1 MKKLIALLL
10 SLTIFS
16 GIVPLGINVTA
27 KAEAKVEVTSLM
39 QTEMQ
44 FDIKKY
50 AATPTTQALE
60 DIVYSTATACNT
72 SMIDISR
79 FNYTVAKFSDFVNLC
94 REKYP
99 ELYHLKNFSL
109 FGYKDTNGNGWLDN
123 DEKVSDFKFEYYLN
137 ASTYNTYNSKSK
149 QAAAEMLAD
158 IKATPSLTD
167 LQKLLLLHDRIAV
180 RCEYDYEGYEK
191 YKKAAIGN
199 PYAQISDYIDPE
211 SFGMYGTLVLGTS
224 VCEGYARTYQYML
237 NELGIENYLCSSV
250 DLCHVWNIVKL
261 NGEYYHVD
269 ITFDDPPCSSGNG
282 TTTVGT
288 DRTGHVSHNNFL
300 RSTEGIIIESHDA
313 DDFDT
318 TPDDT
323 TYDDYFWQDSN
334 TAFTLLKGKIYYIDN
349 QAEKLM
355 QWQGGNGA
363 SDINLYDV
371 SDNWGRYMDN
381 YACLSG
387 DKNYLYFN
395 SSDTV
400 YEYDVQSNSRGI
412 IHNLQLASGTAIY
425 GFKAYHNEF
434 YCDIAS
440 SPEYY
445 AAEKQNNMHR
455 HKYSTAGIDISA
467 SARVSC
473 ESLIKDMK
481 YTGNPITFP
490 INIYA
495 GGKHLV
501 ENIDFTVS
509 YENNTNVGTATVI
522 ISGIGDYTGSDVE
535 TFEILPI
542 HMRNTTITNVV
553 DKTYTG
559 KEIKQTPIVKYLG
572 RTLLHG
578 RDYALSYVSNVE
590 TGQAVLKVSGKGNFE
605 GRELVFFYIHPKKVE
620 GIKVKK
626 ATATSITLNWNKS
639 PSGTGYAILCATSK
653 KGTYKTVG
661 LIESRSTTTFT
672 HKKLSKNKTYYY
684 KVIAFKTVNASKKT
698 SVASEILT
706 AKTAT
711 STPKIT
717 YYKNSSKKAAKIK
730 WRKVSGASGYQVY
743 MKVSGGKYKRVYSGK
758 KLYYT
763 AKKLKKGKTYYF
775 KVRTYKTSDKVK
787 AYSSYSS
794 TKKVKIKK

>member
-16 GIVPLGINVTA
+16 GIVPMGINVTA
-27 KAEAKVEVTSLM
+27 KAETKVEVTSLM
-39 QTEMQ
+39 QTELQVDVTRYASLPYADQ
-44 FDIKKY
+44 FEELILSL
-50 AATPTTQALE
+50 ATECDTEL
-60 DIVYSTATACNT
+60 
-72 SMIDISR
+72 IDISVY
-79 FNYTVAKFSDFVNLC
+79 NYTVLQFAELVNLC

-99 ELYHLKNFSL
+99 ELYHLESYAL
-109 FGYKDTNGNGWLDN
+109 SGYDTNRNGALDVY
-123 DEKVSDFKFEYYLN
+123 EKVTHCKLFYYFDLDTYSEYNLK
-137 ASTYNTYNSKSK
+137 AK
-149 QAAAEMLAD
+149 QAAAEMLSD
-158 IKATPSLTD
+158 IKSAPSLTD

-180 RCEYDYEGYEK
+180 RCEYDYKGYEK
-191 YKKAAIGN
+191 YEKAAIGN
-199 PYAQISDYIDPE
+199 PYVQISDYINPE

-250 DLCHVWNIVKL
+250 ELCHVWNIVKL
-261 NGEYYHVD
+261 GGEYYHVD
-269 ITFDDPPCSSGNG
+269 ITFDDAPCSSGNG
-282 TTTVGT
+282 TTNVGA
-288 DRTGHVSHNNFL
+288 DRTGHVNHTNFL
-300 RSTEGIIIESHDA
+300 RSTDGIIFENHDA
-313 DDFDT
+313 NDFDT

-323 TYDDYFWQDSN
+323 TFDDYFWQESQ
-334 TAFTLLKGKIYYIDN
+334 TAFTLLNGKVYYIN
-349 QAEKLM
+349 NSTAKLM

-363 SDINLYDV
+363 NDIELYDV
-371 SDNWGRYMDN
+371 SARWGNYSGN

-400 YEYDVQSNSRGI
+400 YEYDVVNNTRGV
-412 IHNLQLASGTAIY
+412 IHNLQLESGMAIY

-434 YCDIAS
+434 FCDIAS
-440 SPEYY
+440 KASYY
-445 AAEKQNNMHR
+445 AAQKQANMHC

-473 ESLIKDMK
+473 ESLIKDSV
-481 YTGNPITFP
+481 YTGKPITFP
-490 INIYA
+490 IDIYA

-501 ENIDFTVS
+501 ENVDFTVS
-509 YENNTNVGTATVI
+509 YENNINAGTATVI

-535 TFEILPI
+535 NFTISPA
-542 HMRNTTITNVV
+542 HMSKVKVSNIV

-559 KEIKQTPIVKYLG
+559 KAITQAPIVKFGSKILVLDKDYTLTYYTNIDTG
-572 RTLLHG
+572 RATVKI
-578 RDYALSYVSNVE
+578 A
-590 TGQAVLKVSGKGNFE
+590 GKGNFE
-605 GRELVFFYIHPKKVE
+605 SRVLKYFYIHPKKVE

-626 ATATSITLNWNKS
+626 ATDTSITLNWNKS

-653 KGTYKTVG
+653 SGTYKTVG
-661 LIESRSTTTFT
+661 LIESRGTTTFT

-684 KVIAFKTVNASKKT
+684 KVIAFKTVDASRKT
-698 SVASEILT
+698 SVSSEILT

-711 STPKIT
+711 GTPKIT
-717 YYKNSSKKAAKIK
+717 YYKNSSKKAAKLK
-730 WRKVSGASGYQVY
+730 WGKVSGASGYQVY
-743 MKVSGGKYKRVYSGK
+743 MKVSGGSYKKVYSGK
-758 KLYYT
+758 KLTYT

-775 KVRTYKTSDKVK
+775 KVRTYKTSDKIK